1 MKTNNFHL
9 LKHSSNILTFCIPSR
24 SIKPKAGHCIV
35 CHIVICYLSLC
46 YMLLYTVQEV
56 QDGYIDISVLYA
68 KATNVR
74 ITLFQIVGR
83 EGPTVS
89 TTPPQLDQS
98 NMSLLN
104 LKFKR
109 RKVDSRDSDGKTNY
123 MTQIFDSLGG
133 I

>member
-1 MKTNNFHL
+1 
-9 LKHSSNILTFCIPSR
+9 
-24 SIKPKAGHCIV
+24 
-35 CHIVICYLSLC
+35 
-46 YMLLYTVQEV
+46 MLLYTVQDV
-56 QDGYIDISVLYA
+56 QDRYIDISVLYA

-109 RKVDSRDSDGKTNY
+109 RKVDSRDSDGKIDLDFT
-123 MTQIFDSLGG
+123 DSPAGDKYGG
-133 I
+133 NTGYERNG